1 MTLVLLW
8 LGALV
13 AWSSLWTDRRWH
25 VVGGKKRR
33 R

>member
-1 MTLVLLW
+1 VLW

-25 VVGGKKRR
+25 IAGGRKKRR
-33 R
+33 K